1 MNLYIGIKHDRD
13 IYQID
18 DLPTQFAIDA
28 YDDDP
33 CNAVVKPSLDPM
45 RPALTSIR
53 SEWNEKLWELLET
66 EELRDTGY
74 DSVEMRKAFFNRLS
88 QLAQTIRDSRRRE
101 NETQEQFEEHCM
113 GNAAKKRQRAHI
125 R

>member
-1 MNLYIGIKHDRD
+1 
-13 IYQID
+13 
-18 DLPTQFAIDA
+18 LPTQFAIDA

-33 CNAVVKPSLDPM
+33 CNVVVKPSLDPM

-74 DSVEMRKAFFNRLS
+74 NSVKMRKEHRSNLRSIVTLICTLLS
-88 QLAQTIRDSRRRE
+88 QA
-101 NETQEQFEEHCM
+101 
-113 GNAAKKRQRAHI
+113 QRAPWVPQGSSGTKYEDI
-125 R
+125 IE